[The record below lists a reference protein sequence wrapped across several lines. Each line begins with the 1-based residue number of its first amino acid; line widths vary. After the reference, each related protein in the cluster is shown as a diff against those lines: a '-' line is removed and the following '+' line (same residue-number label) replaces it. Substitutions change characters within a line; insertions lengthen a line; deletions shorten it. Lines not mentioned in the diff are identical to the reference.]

1 MRVSI
6 DTVRSISSL
15 PSFLLEVYICYIAGF
30 FLHLCLGVESRYSR
44 GSAAY
49 ILNRRSRNYKTMDD
63 FNHFQFK
70 QQLINNQILKWD
82 IENNFIKNAIKPY
95 LINCVE
101 VILDALFMVKKTIW
115 DWCGQMFRQPR
126 WMKMKDDRLAYDIRI
141 ITAVVVKI
149 NMLFFW
155 RGGCHLELLLLF
167 GSFAWVVLLIYFGV
181 FIFLSFFICLLIFSL
196 LRLIFFWLSGF
207 LK

>member
-6 DTVRSISSL
+6 DTVRSIISL

-30 FLHLCLGVESRYSR
+30 FYTYVWGWNPDTREGVQHIFWIEDLEIIKY
-44 GSAAY
+44 
-49 ILNRRSRNYKTMDD
+49 
-63 FNHFQFK
+63 FQFK
-70 QQLINNQILKWD
+70 QRLINNQILKWD
-82 IENNFIKNAIKPY
+82 IENNFIENAIKPY

-141 ITAVVVKI
+141 IKAVVVKI
-149 NMLFFW
+149 NMLFFFW
-155 RGGCHLELLLLF
+155 RGGGCHLELWLLF
-167 GSFAWVVLLIYFGV
+167 GSFAWVVLLILFRWV
-181 FIFLSFFICLLIFSL
+181 
-196 LRLIFFWLSGF
+196 
-207 LK
+207 